1 MKLPYEY
8 RGMCLLALLFV
19 VLPWAGWRF
28 ALHDTCAAWRE
39 CRHLESRLD
48 ALGPI
53 PAADAAVPRAA
64 AMPELILSG
73 ALLDSV
79 RRMAPPGVQATGYTP
94 ATTLRQDG
102 IEIRTA
108 QLTLAGSFAGLLR
121 TVDMLERRLTECRL
135 QSVEWRT
142 TTEPRTRRVQLTA
155 TIYMQ
160 QLIMKPETPSEP

>member
-8 RGMCLLALLFV
+8 RGLGLLALLFV
-19 VLPWAGWRF
+19 VLPWGGWRF
-28 ALHDTCAAWRE
+28 ALHDTYAAWRE

-53 PAADAAVPRAA
+53 PAADAAMPRAA

-79 RRMAPPGVQATGYTP
+79 RRMAPPGVQTTGYTP
-94 ATTLRQDG
+94 AVTLRQNG

-108 QLTLAGSFAGLLR
+108 QLTLAGHFTGLLR

-135 QSVEWRT
+135 QCVEWRT

-155 TIYMQ
+155 TIYIE
-160 QLIMKPETPSEP
+160 QLMMKNETPSET

>member
-1 MKLPYEY
+1 MKLTYRY
-8 RGMCLLALLFV
+8 RGLGLLALLFV

-48 ALGPI
+48 ALGAA
-53 PAADAAVPRAA
+53 PAAAAAVPRAA

-79 RRMAPPGVQATGYTP
+79 RRMASPGVQATGYTP

-108 QLTLAGSFAGLLR
+108 QLTLAGPFAGLLR

>member
-8 RGMCLLALLFV
+8 RGVCLLALLFV

-28 ALHDTCAAWRE
+28 ALHDTCATWRE

-53 PAADAAVPRAA
+53 PAADAAMPRAA

-79 RRMAPPGVQATGYTP
+79 RRMAPSGVQATGYTP

-108 QLTLAGSFAGLLR
+108 QLTLADSFAGLLR

-142 TTEPRTRRVQLTA
+142 TTESRTRRVQLTA
-155 TIYMQ
+155 TIYIQ

>member
-1 MKLPYEY
+1 MKLTYRY
-8 RGMCLLALLFV
+8 RGLGLLVLLFV

-53 PAADAAVPRAA
+53 PASAAAVPRAA

-79 RRMAPPGVQATGYTP
+79 RRMAPTGVQATGYTP

-155 TIYMQ
+155 TIYIQ

>member
-1 MKLPYEY
+1 MKLTYRY
-8 RGMCLLALLFV
+8 RGLGLLALLFV

-39 CRHLESRLD
+39 CRHLESRLN

-53 PAADAAVPRAA
+53 PAADVAMPRAA

-79 RRMAPPGVQATGYTP
+79 RRMAPSGVQATGYTP
-94 ATTLRQDG
+94 ATSLRQDG

-121 TVDMLERRLTECRL
+121 TVDMLERRLTGCRL

-155 TIYMQ
+155 TIY
-160 QLIMKPETPSEP
+160 I

>member
-28 ALHDTCAAWRE
+28 ALHDTYAAWRE

-48 ALGPI
+48 ALGSI
-53 PAADAAVPRAA
+53 PVADAAVPRAA

-79 RRMAPPGVQATGYTP
+79 RRMAPTGVQATGYTP

-108 QLTLAGSFAGLLR
+108 QLTLAGPFAGLLR

-155 TIYMQ
+155 TIYIQ
-160 QLIMKPETPSEP
+160 QLIMKTETPSEP

>member
-1 MKLPYEY
+1 MKLTYRY
-8 RGMCLLALLFV
+8 RGLGLLALLFV
-19 VLPWAGWRF
+19 VLPWAGWHF
-28 ALHDTCAAWRE
+28 ALHDTYAAWRE

-79 RRMAPPGVQATGYTP
+79 RRMAPSGVQATGYTP

-108 QLTLAGSFAGLLR
+108 QLTLAGTFAGLLR

-155 TIYMQ
+155 TIYIQ

>member
-1 MKLPYEY
+1 MKLTYRY
-8 RGMCLLALLFV
+8 RGLGLLVLLFV
-19 VLPWAGWRF
+19 VLPLAGWHF

-39 CRHLESRLD
+39 CRHLESRLN

-53 PAADAAVPRAA
+53 PASAAAVSRAA

-79 RRMAPPGVQATGYTP
+79 RRMAPTGVQATGYTP

-155 TIYMQ
+155 TIYIQ